1 MGPAAQAAATTDASR
16 TRFMGLLPC
25 VFGRNRSLRPRGKSM
40 NAYCCVCTDASDVA
54 VGNRRHGMGNLPAP
68 AASLRIGRRGSM
80 SAKSLLALAAG
91 AGLLAG
97 CVADPYYY
105 DRYAYDDS
113 RYYDR
118 PVERYYDYG
127 PAYYGPAYYPGPYI
141 AAPSVGFGIT
151 YSSRHR
157 GR

>member
-1 MGPAAQAAATTDASR
+1 
-16 TRFMGLLPC
+16 
-25 VFGRNRSLRPRGKSM
+25 
-40 NAYCCVCTDASDVA
+40 
-54 VGNRRHGMGNLPAP
+54 
-68 AASLRIGRRGSM
+68 M

-127 PAYYGPAYYPGPYI
+127 PAYYGPTYYPGPYI

-151 YSSRHR
+151 YSNRYR
-157 GR
+157 RR